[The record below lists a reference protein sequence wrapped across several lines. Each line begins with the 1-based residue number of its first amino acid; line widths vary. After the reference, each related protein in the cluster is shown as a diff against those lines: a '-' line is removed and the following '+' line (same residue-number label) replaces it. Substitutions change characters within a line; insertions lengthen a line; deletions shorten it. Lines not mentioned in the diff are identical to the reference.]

1 MRPKLT
7 EGSPRGP
14 SRRGFTLVE
23 LLVVIAI
30 IGILIALLLPAV
42 QAAREAARRSQC
54 VNNMKQIGLAL
65 HNYHDKQLMFPPNII
80 LGAPNK
86 EQSQNG
92 GVLPRAHHHTWLAL
106 ILPELE
112 QKPLYDQINF
122 RLRAWGQPHVAV
134 SIPVLRCPSDSGF
147 GDPSESHNIAWTAY
161 AGSEGYHWWP
171 TAVLGNWAP
180 WNSFGITQTGDYSGL
195 FTHGRFFKMS
205 NITDGT
211 SNTVVVA
218 ETNSWA
224 YYGGPFNTSGTG
236 KPRVTRG
243 AAVFRPAFLGCS
255 HGGYPTDEG
264 GTPRFAD
271 VDDSGPK
278 RAWTWFRAAPHA
290 FSPSYLCAWGINTEW
305 PGASGLHPGG
315 INALLGDGS
324 VRFINQTLQ
333 YGAWLKLNGVADNA
347 PPPQF

>member
-1 MRPKLT
+1 MRHKASV
-7 EGSPRGP
+7 GSPRGP
-14 SRRGFTLVE
+14 RRRGFTLVE

-147 GDPSESHNIAWTAY
+147 SDPSECHNIAWTAY

-171 TAVLGNWAP
+171 TAVIQ
-180 WNSFGITQTGDYSGL
+180 NSAWGINQAGDFSGL

-205 NITDGT
+205 SITDGT

-218 ETNSWA
+218 ETNSYA
-224 YYGGPFNTSGTG
+224 YYGGPFNTTGTG
-236 KPRVTRG
+236 KPRISRG
-243 AAVFRPAFLGCS
+243 DAVFRPAFLGCS

-264 GTPRFAD
+264 GTPRFSD

-278 RAWTWFRAAPHA
+278 RAWTWFRAAPHT
-290 FSPSYLCAWGINTEW
+290 FSPSYICAWGINTEW

-333 YGAWLKLNGVADNA
+333 YGAWLMVNGVADNS
-347 PPPQF
+347 PTPNF

>member
-1 MRPKLT
+1 
-7 EGSPRGP
+7 
-14 SRRGFTLVE
+14 
-23 LLVVIAI
+23 LVVIAI

-54 VNNMKQIGLAL
+54 VNNMKQIGLGL
-65 HNYHDKQLMFPPNII
+65 HNYHDKLQMFPPNII

-134 SIPVLRCPSDSGF
+134 SIPVLRCPSDNGF
-147 GDPSESHNIAWTAY
+147 SDPSECHNIAWTAY

-171 TAVLGNWAP
+171 TATLGNWAP

-195 FTHGRFFKMS
+195 FTHGRFMKMD
-205 NITDGT
+205 NIKDGT

-218 ETNSWA
+218 ETNSWG
-224 YYGGPFNTSGTG
+224 YYGGPFNTTGTG
-236 KPRVTRG
+236 KPRLTRG
-243 AAVFRPAFLGCS
+243 DAVFRAAFVGTS
-255 HGGYPTDEG
+255 YAGYPTNEG
-264 GTPRFAD
+264 GTPRFSE
-271 VDDSGPK
+271 VDDSGTK
-278 RAWTWFRAAPHA
+278 NVGWFRAAPHA
-290 FSPSYLCAWGINTEW
+290 FSPSYICAWGINTEW
-305 PGASGLHPGG
+305 PGAGGLHPGG

-324 VRFINQTLQ
+324 VRFINQTAQ
-333 YGAWLKLNGVADNA
+333 YGVWLKLNGVADGS
-347 PPPQF
+347 PVPQF